1 MACYIYIC
9 GGGGSFIL
17 VVRPWRGVVMGVAST
32 QRSGLGS
39 NILNTNTLKNS
50 NTNTFLD
57 AVFQLQIQILLNCI
71 TITVGKAVH
80 GK

>member
-39 NILNTNTLKNS
+39 NTVKYKYFEELKYKHFLRCS
-50 NTNTFLD
+50 ISITNTNTFELHH
-57 AVFQLQIQILLNCI
+57 NYSR
-71 TITVGKAVH
+71 
-80 GK
+80 